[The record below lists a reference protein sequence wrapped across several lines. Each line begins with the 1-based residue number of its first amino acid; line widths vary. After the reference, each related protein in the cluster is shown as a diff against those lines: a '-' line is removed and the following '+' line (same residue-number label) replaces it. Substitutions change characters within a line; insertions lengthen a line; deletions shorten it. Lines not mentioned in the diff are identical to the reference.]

1 MKGSTKEYTMIR
13 PRRSVLFFAAL
24 MVLAALFMGAATAQA
39 QSAQQTLNQYVSDL
53 QKNPNDYALRE
64 KIIRHVQTMRPMP
77 KIPDKVIEYE
87 GAAEYA
93 FKNAKKE
100 SDYLDAAKEYEK
112 VLLIAPWR
120 AEAYY
125 NCGVAYEK
133 AGKFENAIASY
144 KLYLVA
150 LPDAKDRDAVQKRIG
165 GLKYAQAKSTNRQ
178 AQFLDEVRLADEAS
192 ARKSYSEALMHY
204 KKATEIFPEHPYIDV
219 IYFNV
224 SNTYVKTGTRIPG
237 DLDEAYKYVQKS
249 LDLLPV
255 GSARFNAQR
264 PDRLCTKGIIL
275 NRRGDRP
282 SACNAWK
289 QACDGGSRAGC
300 ANKAQFCP

>member
-1 MKGSTKEYTMIR
+1 MK
-13 PRRSVLFFAAL
+13 RSGVFMSMLLFILVASAA
-24 MVLAALFMGAATAQA
+24 VQA
-39 QSAQQTLNQYVSDL
+39 QTSQGILNQYIADL
-53 QKNPNDYALRE
+53 QKNPGDYALRE
-64 KIIRHVQTMRPMP
+64 KIIKHVQSMRPMP

-93 FKNAKKE
+93 FNHAKKE

-112 VLLIAPWR
+112 ALLIAPWL
-120 AEAYY
+120 AQAYY

-133 AGKFENAIASY
+133 AGKFENAMASY

-150 LPDAKDRDAVQKRIG
+150 SPDAKDRDAVQKRIG
-165 GLKYAQAKSTNRQ
+165 GLQYAQAKTSKRQ
-178 AQFLDEVRLADEAS
+178 AQFLEEVRLADEAS
-192 ARKSYSEALMHY
+192 AKNSHSEALMHY
-204 KKATEIFPEHPYIDV
+204 KKAIEIFPEHPQIDV
-219 IYFNV
+219 IYFNI
-224 SNTYVKTGTRIPG
+224 SNQYVKTGTRIPG

-255 GSARFNAQR
+255 GSGRFNAQR

-289 QACDGGSRAGC
+289 QACNEGSSSGC

>member
-1 MKGSTKEYTMIR
+1 MKRIY
-13 PRRSVLFFAAL
+13 PAAL
-24 MVLAALFMGAATAQA
+24 LVFMLLFVLVSALQA
-39 QSAQQTLNQYVSDL
+39 QTQQQTLNQYIADL
-53 QKNPNDYALRE
+53 QKNPGDYALRE
-64 KIIRHVQTMRPMP
+64 KIIKHVQTMRPAP
-77 KIPDKVIEYE
+77 KVPGNVIEYE

-93 FKNAKKE
+93 FKNAKTE

-112 VLLIAPWR
+112 ALLIAPWL
-120 AEAYY
+120 AQDYY

-133 AGKFENAIASY
+133 AGKHENAIVSFN
-144 KLYLVA
+144 LYLA
-150 LPDAKDRDAVQKRIG
+150 ASPDAGDRDAVQKRIG
-165 GLKYAQAKSTNRQ
+165 GLRYAQKKTTKRQ
-178 AQFLDEVRLADEAS
+178 IQFSEEVRLADEAN

-204 KKATEIFPEHPYIDV
+204 KKAIEIFPEHPQIDV

-249 LDLLPV
+249 LDLLPA
-255 GSARFNAQR
+255 GSARFKAQR

-275 NRRGDRP
+275 NRRGDRA

-289 QACDGGSRAGC
+289 LACNDGSSTGC
-300 ANKAQFCP
+300 SNYSQFCH